1 MAQVI
6 WIKLVVNM
14 FDDEKIKII
23 ETMPQRDM
31 ITVMWLKLLCQAGK
45 VNSEGN
51 IYLTREIPYT
61 EAMLAAIFNRSIEE
75 LKFSMKVLAD
85 LGMIK
90 VREDNIIEITN
101 WNKHQNVEGM
111 EKVREQTRKR
121 VARCREKKGKLMDNS
136 MEECNVTV
144 TQQKER
150 DKEDTRY
157 INISSKKER
166 EEFIH
171 SQSLE
176 IVNHYDKVLGT
187 IGMLNIAAVKLA
199 VEIHGVKYVR
209 LAIDKAIE
217 RNKVNMTYVNGIL
230 SNWAK
235 EGYPKGDDV
244 GNGNVGR
251 ESGGEKFKGFRA
263 SKPDVATEEECRRAQ
278 ENLI

>member
-1 MAQVI
+1 MSQVI

-61 EAMLAAIFNRSIEE
+61 ESMLAAIFNRSIEE

-150 DKEDTRY
+150 
-157 INISSKKER
+157 

-171 SQSLE
+171 SQSLD
-176 IVNHYDKVLGT
+176 IVNHYDRVLGT

-244 GNGNVGR
+244 GNGNVSR